1 MTNMTEP
8 IRTIRPLTHPTI
20 KYANFL
26 THMLTD
32 KYNDWGCHIEDTTDW
47 RRDNHKWINLDKMI
61 GFKTSLEFLKEELIE
76 ALPTLWNEEELDE
89 NDLFYG
95 ENELEDREEN
105 NDYNYIGLINIKCLR
120 GYMLNWDID
129 DKLLNDMLK
138 GEDPVQL
145 IKDMRTIL
153 SVKSRSNWSDLLEY
167 EFMDCETKPFDK
179 YIFILNQL
187 IIDEIED
194 RQTEYIIKLQKDKAR
209 FIADKYL
216 EVKYSPYTK
225 LGKDR
230 FDRERKELFQ
240 EQFS

>member
-1 MTNMTEP
+1 MTEP

-61 GFKTSLEFLKEELIE
+61 GFKTIIEDFKEEVID
-76 ALPTLWNEEELDE
+76 ALPTLWNEEQLDE

-120 GYMLNWDID
+120 GYMLNWEVEEDT
-129 DKLLNDMLK
+129 LNETLK
-138 GEDPVQL
+138 GEDPIQL
-145 IKDMRTIL
+145 IKDMRIIL
-153 SVKSRSNWSDLLEY
+153 SAEVRSNWSDLFRY
-167 EFMDCETKPFDK
+167 EFMDCVSKPFNR
-179 YIFILNQL
+179 YLFILGQL
-187 IIDEIED
+187 ICDEIED

-216 EVKYSPYTK
+216 EAKYSPYTK

-230 FDRERKELFQ
+230 FNKERKALFQ
-240 EQFS
+240 E